1 MSQPPQTVVVVQQE
15 KQDNLVAA
23 GISPLCCFSSKKGRA
38 VVCLGAGVGGIVC
51 AIVYFGVYGYFSSVT
66 GVVDA
71 VAATSAAT
79 SAASNAATDA
89 ALSAISSWNFDLAQK
104 NTYGND
110 YLDSAVNAVS
120 DITGT
125 IAMAFLVLAILVLVI
140 DLILIGTGGFL
151 FHKAKK
157 ESATAGANMGEK

>member
-1 MSQPPQTVVVVQQE
+1 MCAWAPE
-15 KQDNLVAA
+15 LA
-23 GISPLCCFSSKKGRA
+23 GKYYCFLSKPSR
-38 VVCLGAGVGGIVC
+38 IVC

-71 VAATSAAT
+71 VAAT